1 MISPIFCPNILPI
14 LISFAYLVKRPWN
27 AATSRCRK
35 WCIYWRQT
43 WTAKRPL
50 STNWRGNFKVWPI
63 LGWDISKP
71 LLIKKVRTLRG
82 HLLVEKSTI
91 LISTLIIFLGI
102 KPFLFVQTEISI
114 SLINNFLK
122 PHKISAHLDN
132 LYPHRRMLSE
142 CLSEWAGILQ
152 DFTKS

>member
-1 MISPIFCPNILPI
+1 MPTRVVGENSWIFQTNKMSSIVRNTLQILAIHSFMKISFLQFFCPNILPI

-27 AATSRCRK
+27 AATSLCRK

-71 LLIKKVRTLRG
+71 LIRKVRTSRG
-82 HLLVEKSTI
+82 HLLAEKSTI
-91 LISTLIIFLGI
+91 HGTWY
-102 KPFLFVQTEISI
+102 T
-114 SLINNFLK
+114 
-122 PHKISAHLDN
+122 
-132 LYPHRRMLSE
+132 
-142 CLSEWAGILQ
+142 
-152 DFTKS
+152 